1 MSEIKKP
8 TFAERKQVLIALC
21 SEQRTQIGRELEFM
35 RAPAKLTGGGI
46 GRYFSGTV
54 KGPLAMA
61 AVAAGIMAARSSKA
75 APLLA
80 TGMSVY
86 KLVQTGL
93 TMLRNRA
100 V

>member
-1 MSEIKKP
+1 MSDTKTP
-8 TFAERKQVLIALC
+8 SLAERKQALMARC
-21 SEQRTQIGRELEFM
+21 SEQRTQMGRELEFIT
-35 RAPAKLTGGGI
+35 APTKLTGGGI
-46 GRYFSGTV
+46 GRFFTGGI

-61 AVAAGIMAARSSKA
+61 AVAAGLMAARSSKA

>member
-1 MSEIKKP
+1 MSDIKKP
-8 TFAERKQVLIALC
+8 SLAERKQALMARC
-21 SEQRTQIGRELEFM
+21 SEQRTQMGRELEFIS
-35 RAPAKLTGGGI
+35 APTKLTGGGI
-46 GRYFSGTV
+46 GRFFTGGI

-61 AVAAGIMAARSSKA
+61 AVAAGLMAARSSKA
-75 APLLA
+75 APLIA

>member
-1 MSEIKKP
+1 MSDLKKP
-8 TFAERKQVLIALC
+8 TFAERKQILTARC
-21 SEQRTQIGRELEFM
+21 SEQRTQMGRELEFIS
-35 RAPAKLTGGGI
+35 APTKLTGGGI
-46 GRYFSGTV
+46 GRYFSGGV

-61 AVAAGIMAARSSKA
+61 AVAAAFMAARSSRA

-93 TMLRNRA
+93 TMLRNRVA
-100 V
+100 